1 MTIEWLHIPQGYPIE
16 EPMEVNL
23 YMVKHRSEFNIAAP
37 GEYELTP
44 KVKPRGYKSSRKM
57 TVGNKGSATI
67 GPNSNEKVLVHD
79 IATHPAGEP
88 GTNCNI
94 LLSQPGDIYILTGP
108 NRNRTGALLH
118 DIVMYTNRK

>member
-1 MTIEWLHIPQGYPIE
+1 MTIEWLHIPDGYPIE

-23 YMVKHRSEFNIAAP
+23 YMTTHRSEFKITPP

-57 TVGNKGSATI
+57 TVGKRGSANI
-67 GPNSNEKVLVHD
+67 SPNVNEKVLIHD
-79 IATHPAGEP
+79 IANHPAGLP

-94 LLSQPGDIYILTGP
+94 LLSEPGDVFILTGP
-108 NRNRTGALLH
+108 NKNRTGALLH